1 MKHLQRLFNLPK
13 SHSFFLFG
21 ARGVGK
27 TSLLRHLLSSTSVTF
42 LDLLLPDDFERYA
55 RNPGQLSDLIAE
67 LPKDGEHWIVIDEV
81 QKAPALLDMVHLEL
95 EAHSRSRMGV
105 GNERPTNRVIC
116 FALTGSS
123 ARKLKRGKAN
133 LLAGRAFL
141 RHLFPLTHHELPL
154 EYALNSALAWG
165 TLPAI
170 VGASNDHQRKE
181 MLGAYVHTYLR
192 EEILEEQLARSAP
205 TFRRF
210 LEIASQQNGE
220 PINFAA
226 IGRDVGLSTPT
237 IQTYFEILEDT
248 LIAHRIDPFHYSV
261 RKRQREAPKF
271 YIFDLGVARALS
283 GSLRSDISPH
293 NYGYGKS
300 FEHFIIC
307 EVIRLSSYTRNDWR
321 LSYLRTKDGLEID
334 LVIERPGLPIA
345 LVEIKSTDQIREE
358 HLKPLRL
365 LGADIP
371 NSEMFCLSQESRAR
385 LVDGIRVLPW
395 KEGLVALGL
404 VIPPSF

>member
-1 MKHLQRLFNLPK
+1 MNHLRRLFNIPK
-13 SHSFFLFG
+13 YHSFFLFG

-27 TSLLRHLLSSTSVTF
+27 TSLLRHLLSGTSVTF
-42 LDLLLPDDFERYA
+42 LDLLRPDDFERFA
-55 RNPGQLSDLIAE
+55 RNPNQLSGLVAQ
-67 LPKDGEHWIVIDEV
+67 LPEEGQHWIVIDEV

-95 EAHSRSRMGV
+95 EAHSRSRMAV
-105 GNERPTNRVIC
+105 GNERPAKRVIA

-141 RHLFPLTHHELPL
+141 RHLFPLTHRELPP
-154 EYALNSALAWG
+154 EYSLSSALTWG
-165 TLPAI
+165 TLPSI
-170 VGASNDHQRKE
+170 VGATDDEQRKE

-210 LEIASQQNGE
+210 LEIAAQQNGT
-220 PINFAA
+220 PINCAA

-248 LIAHRIDPFHYSV
+248 LVAHKIEAFHYSV
-261 RKRQREAPKF
+261 RKRQREAPKYYF
-271 YIFDLGVARALS
+271 FDLGVTRALA
-283 GSLRSDISPH
+283 GSLRSELSPH

-300 FEHFIIC
+300 FEHFIVC
-307 EVIRLSSYTRNDWR
+307 EIVRLSSYASNDWR
-321 LSYLRTKDGLEID
+321 FSYLRTKDGLEID
-334 LVIERPGLPIA
+334 LVIERPGMPVA
-345 LVEIKSTDQIREE
+345 LIEIKSTDLIREE
-358 HLKPLRL
+358 HVKPLRL

-371 NSEMFCLSQESRAR
+371 NSEMICLSQEPRAR
-385 LVDGIRVLPW
+385 LVDGIKVFPW

-404 VIPPSF
+404 SS